1 MRTLLEIIDSAKD
14 GQMPSHEE
22 CYYAMLALS
31 ALHYFDHHALSE
43 LDKDHRQAWWINL
56 QINESFGRFKNALDK
71 SPKDWIGWN
80 EDPANPEY
88 QKRRNIGKKLVN
100 KVLGESSI

>member
-1 MRTLLEIIDSAKD
+1 MRTLFEIIDSAKD
-14 GQMPSHEE
+14 GHMPTHDE

-56 QINESFGRFKNALDK
+56 QINESFGRFKNALAK
-71 SPKDWIGWN
+71 SPKDWVGWD

-88 QKRRNIGKKLVN
+88 QKRRNIGKKLVDR
-100 KVLGESSI
+100 VLGESSI

>member
-1 MRTLLEIIDSAKD
+1 MRTLLEIIDSAKS

-31 ALHYFDHHALSE
+31 ALHYFDHHVLSE
-43 LDKDHRQAWWINL
+43 LDEKHRQAWWINL

-80 EDPANPEY
+80 NDPANPEY
-88 QKRRNIGKKLVN
+88 QKQRKIGKKILD
-100 KVLGESSI
+100 KVLGGSGI